1 MAEAVPSPSVVR
13 LAGALYLGTIVFGLF
28 AEVGAR
34 GALIVGSDAAATAR
48 AILADEPL
56 FRAGIAADLAMLAC
70 YVGVTALFLD
80 MFRPVHAGVSRI
92 AGAFSLIGIAV
103 LAADTLLLLA
113 PLRLLASSPALAAL
127 GEPQREAAALLVL
140 KVHGDGYD
148 VSLVFFGIY
157 CLMLGWLTWRCS
169 FLPKAIGALM
179 ALAGGCYILN
189 SVADLTAPTF
199 ARMLSPHLMDPTLI
213 GEAAL
218 ALWLLVFGARGTPGR
233 ASRMPQAAR
242 QGHRV

>member
-1 MAEAVPSPSVVR
+1 MAEAVPSPSIAR

-28 AEVGAR
+28 AELGSR

-80 MFRPVHAGVSRI
+80 LFRPVHAGVSRM
-92 AGAFSLIGIAV
+92 AAAFSLIGIAI

-113 PLRLLASSPALAAL
+113 PLRLLASSPALVAL
-127 GEPQREAAALLVL
+127 GEPQREAGALVALRI
-140 KVHGDGYD
+140 HGDGYD

-157 CLMLGWLTWRCS
+157 CLMLGWLAWRS
-169 FLPKAIGALM
+169 GFLPKAIGALM
-179 ALAGGCYILN
+179 TLAGGCYILN

-218 ALWLLVFGARGTPGR
+218 ALWLLVFGARRTPGR
-233 ASRMPQAAR
+233 ATRMPQATG
-242 QGHRV
+242 QGHRA